1 MTKRL
6 IIATLVSAVAL
17 TSCNKGTISSKRL
30 DGTWKLTSGTVTD
43 VSKRSDLNGVLLLTT
58 TKVNNYNGTTNT
70 NTTTYSSSSIPSTSS
85 TDNYTAQYTFSKSDD
100 SYTLV
105 EVGTETSTYS
115 DYLFSDSGC
124 NNYISGGQTKATS
137 TTENTMKGSY
147 TILGS
152 TGDIEKNTRMLLEVT
167 SLSYKTTTTYSYLS
181 GTTALTSV
189 YISDNGCKAAPTS
202 ETSNTTD
209 PVVSDLGYIV
219 TVSESSSSEMTVAI
233 KTSDTSTGTNTKTV
247 YTSEGTKV
255 YTKQE

>member
-30 DGTWKLTSGTVTD
+30 DGTWKLTSGKVTD

-58 TKVNNYNGTTNT
+58 TTVNNYNGTTNAY
-70 NTTTYSSSSIPSTSS
+70 TTTSSSSSIPASS
-85 TDNYTAQYTFSKSDD
+85 GTDNYTAQYTFSKSDD
-100 SYTLV
+100 TYTKV

-124 NNYISGGQTKATS
+124 NNYISGGQTKATT
-137 TTENTMKGSY
+137 TTEATTKGTY

-152 TGDIEKNTRMLLEVT
+152 TGDIEKNTRMLLEIT
-167 SLSYKTTTTYSYLS
+167 SESDKTTTTYSYLS
-181 GTTALTSV
+181 GTTVLTSV
-189 YISDNGCKAAPTS
+189 YVSDNGCKAAPTT
-202 ETSNTTD
+202 ETASTTD
-209 PVVSDLGYIV
+209 PVVADMGSIV

-233 KTSDTSTGTNTKTV
+233 KTSRISTGTNSKTT
-247 YTSEGTKV
+247 YTSDGTMV
-255 YTKQE
+255 YTKQ